1 MTHKQHMVLEP
12 RTEIGEEEKD
22 LHQSTWQHPVLG
34 LASEDASPR
43 SVSRSRKYEKHQQLV
58 MTGELYDEEEGEEE
72 DQEGLGDN
80 TSFITPC

>member
-1 MTHKQHMVLEP
+1 
-12 RTEIGEEEKD
+12 
-22 LHQSTWQHPVLG
+22 LG

-58 MTGELYDEEEGEEE
+58 MTEELYDEEEGEEE